1 MSGREFILRAG
12 QYFNN
17 NFCLLSRAVF
27 LTGVG
32 SLRAMA
38 ATQLKS
44 SMTFLYK
51 RPVLA
56 SRVLPDPERLPGGRA
71 MNSLIR
77 CRVFPGNYEQQL
89 RWIMWLFLVSLHLIT
104 SFHRVSFNVV
114 ADLLTAEFALTG
126 AGLGNLAAAYTYMYV
141 VMQIPGGMLVDRLGP
156 RKIAL
161 LTGLAMAA
169 GSVCIGIAPNTALV
183 FTGRLL
189 IGLGGSVV
197 LINIL
202 KFQAS
207 WFKSTEFATV
217 SGLAL
222 LVSGTGALLGST
234 PLAFAVDLFGWR
246 NSFVYMGAATLLAA
260 ALCFI
265 YVRNQPQKS
274 DPGLVSKPGS
284 GRQEENEQDFTLG
297 KVVAALSNRRLWAPF
312 LLNFGTYGGFIV
324 FSGTWGV
331 SYLVH
336 VYGLEV
342 ARASLIM
349 VITYLGYMV
358 TAPLAGL
365 FSDRLGSR
373 KLPALVLVSCCALF
387 WLLLAAWPGGMLP
400 IWLLYL
406 LSFFLGVG
414 AASTVLSFPM
424 AKEVSLPGYTGSVTA
439 AVNVGVFLGMA
450 ILQPLFGFVLDFGWD
465 GTLVEGA
472 RIYPLH
478 AYRFGFLVCF
488 FFAVVAF
495 AGVLSYRDK

>member
-1 MSGREFILRAG
+1 M
-12 QYFNN
+12 NN
-17 NFCLLSRAVF
+17 LG
-27 LTGVG
+27 TG
-32 SLRAMA
+32 
-38 ATQLKS
+38 
-44 SMTFLYK
+44 
-51 RPVLA
+51 
-56 SRVLPDPERLPGGRA
+56 
-71 MNSLIR
+71 
-77 CRVFPGNYEQQL
+77 RVFPGSYDQQI

-114 ADLLTAEFALTG
+114 ADLLTAEFTLTG

-141 VMQIPGGMLVDRLGP
+141 IMQIPGGMLVDRLGP

-169 GSVCIGIAPNTALV
+169 GSVCIGFAPNAALV
-183 FTGRLL
+183 FAGRLL

-222 LVSGTGALLGST
+222 LVSGTGALLGAT

-246 NSFVYMGAATLLAA
+246 NSFIYMGAATFLAA
-260 ALCFI
+260 MICFV
-265 YVRNQPQKS
+265 YVRNQPLKS
-274 DPGLVSKPGS
+274 GPSLESKIGNSNP
-284 GRQEENEQDFTLG
+284 EENEQDFSLK
-297 KVVAALSNRRLWAPF
+297 KVAAALSNRRLWSPF
-312 LLNFGTYGGFIV
+312 LINFGTYGGFIV

-342 ARASLIM
+342 ARASLMMIF
-349 VITYLGYMV
+349 TYVGYMAA
-358 TAPLAGL
+358 APLAGL
-365 FSDRLGSR
+365 ISDRIGSR
-373 KLPALVLVSCCALF
+373 KIPALFLVLCCVLF
-387 WLLLAAWPGGMLP
+387 WLVLAAWPGGILP
-400 IWLLYL
+400 IWLLYV
-406 LSFFLGVG
+406 LSFFLGAG
-414 AASTVLSFPM
+414 GSTTVLSFPM
-424 AKEVSLPGYTGSVTA
+424 AREVSLPGYTGSVTA
-439 AVNVGVFLGMA
+439 AVNIGVFLGMA

-472 RIYPLH
+472 RIYTLN

-488 FFAVVAF
+488 LFAAVAF
-495 AGVLSYRDK
+495 AGVLFYQEK